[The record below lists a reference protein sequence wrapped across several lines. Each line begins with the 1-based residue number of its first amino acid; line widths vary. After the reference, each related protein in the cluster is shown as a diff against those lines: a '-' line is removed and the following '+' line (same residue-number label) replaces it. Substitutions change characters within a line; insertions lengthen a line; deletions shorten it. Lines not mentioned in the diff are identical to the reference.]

1 MRLFEKVRIEVFI
14 PDLPD
19 PSYHRLL
26 DQLETEFSY
35 AFGGYTVVS
44 ASGSFRSASG
54 LILPDK
60 INILFADAKLELQRD
75 RLLVGQYAERVRSAV
90 QRALERE
97 KAVLVSVYNVFHDE

>member
-1 MRLFEKVRIEVFI
+1 MLLFEKVRIEVFI

-19 PSYHRLL
+19 PSYHSLL
-26 DQLETEFSY
+26 NQLETEFSY
-35 AFGGYTVVS
+35 AFGGCTVVS

-60 INILFADAKLELQRD
+60 INILFADATLALQRD
-75 RLLVGQYAERVRSAV
+75 RLLVGQYVERVRSAV

-97 KAVLVSVYNVFHDE
+97 EAVLVSVYTVYHDE